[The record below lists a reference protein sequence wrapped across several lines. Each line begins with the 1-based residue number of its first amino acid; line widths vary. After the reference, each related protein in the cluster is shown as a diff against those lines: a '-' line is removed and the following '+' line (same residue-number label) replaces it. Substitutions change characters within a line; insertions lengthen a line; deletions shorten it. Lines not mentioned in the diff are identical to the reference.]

1 MRRLLMGLATA
12 ALAAAM
18 PAMAQAAF
26 AWNLVVTPKTVTQ
39 GQSTTFSLTATNQ
52 QTNSQLGC
60 IQVDLPT
67 SFVIVSIGTPTASD
81 DEPWVSSIVGGNI
94 VEVKSAPGPGRL
106 ENGDSVTFTVTA
118 RPTAAGTFLWD
129 NRAFPSNNCNG
140 PLNGTPVSI
149 TVVPAPTPNPTPT
162 PPPTPA
168 PTAAPTPT
176 VGPGPT
182 PTPITSRPPASSPT
196 SGASLPPG
204 AESPTPR
211 PGEPSSTS
219 DASGSASPS
228 SPVPGA
234 SPDGSSNGGGDR
246 LQVAPLNDS
255 AGAATDDLGT
265 GLDVLALLDGPFVWF
280 VPGAA
285 VGVPGLLVIAFVA
298 LQAIGA
304 LAWIPAMRRMEGDD
318 RRPRRSRPA

>member
-1 MRRLLMGLATA
+1 MRRSLMGLTAA
-12 ALAAAM
+12 ALAAAL
-18 PAMAQAAF
+18 PAMVQAAF
-26 AWNLVVTPKTVTQ
+26 AWNLGVSPTTVTQ

-52 QTNSQLGC
+52 QTQSQLGC

-81 DEPWVSSIVGGNI
+81 GEPWVSRVIVSGNS

-106 ENGDSVTFTVTA
+106 ENGESVTFTVTA
-118 RPTAAGTFLWD
+118 RPTAAGTFLW
-129 NRAFPSNNCNG
+129 NNHAFASNNCNG
-140 PLNGTPVSI
+140 TMLIGTPASI

-162 PPPTPA
+162 LPPNPKPTSN
-168 PTAAPTPT
+168 PTSTPT
-176 VGPGPT
+176 
-182 PTPITSRPPASSPT
+182 TSRPPASTPT
-196 SGASLPPG
+196 SGASPPPG
-204 AESPTPR
+204 AETPSPR

-219 DASGSASPS
+219 DTSGSASPS

-234 SPDGSSNGGGDR
+234 PPDGTSTGGGDR

-255 AGAATDDLGT
+255 AGAANDDLGT

-285 VGVPGLLVIAFVA
+285 VGVPGLLVIVFVA

-318 RRPRRSRPA
+318 RRRRRSRPA